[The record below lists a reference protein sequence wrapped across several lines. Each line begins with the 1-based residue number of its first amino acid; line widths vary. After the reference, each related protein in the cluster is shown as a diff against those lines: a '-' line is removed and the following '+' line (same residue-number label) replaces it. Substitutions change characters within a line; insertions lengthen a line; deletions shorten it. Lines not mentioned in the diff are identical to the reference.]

1 MCQVDTTKN
10 YELLAAAIIRNAV
23 KDYERGR
30 KLTKRRIIGCSKWVE
45 GQELIDDVKRF
56 FHSQWF
62 VQLSKCDGPAMFKQ
76 IEENYDKY
84 GKCMPFQKKDDEDT
98 GE

>member
-30 KLTKRRIIGCSKWVE
+30 KLTKRRIIGCSEWIE
-45 GQELIDDVKRF
+45 G
-56 FHSQWF
+56 
-62 VQLSKCDGPAMFKQ
+62 
-76 IEENYDKY
+76 
-84 GKCMPFQKKDDEDT
+84 
-98 GE
+98 